1 LNEFACLCDAFGK
14 LNKLNI
20 SMQRPDKNMLDVSDK
35 IAGLWKGRYDNIVVE
50 GRYNKSVV
58 KF

>member
-1 LNEFACLCDAFGK
+1 VCDAFGK

-35 IAGLWKGRYDNIVVE
+35 IAALWKARYDNIVVE